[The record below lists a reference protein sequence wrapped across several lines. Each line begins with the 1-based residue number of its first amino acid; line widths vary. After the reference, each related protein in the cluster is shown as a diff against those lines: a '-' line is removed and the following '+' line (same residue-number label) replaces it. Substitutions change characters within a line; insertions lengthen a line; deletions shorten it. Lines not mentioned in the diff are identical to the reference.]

1 MNKYAVILSE
11 GPDSKLKHFFTFEC
25 DGAEEIGP
33 NVVKLGEENNLEYI
47 DAFSVV
53 KVGDKNEKQ

>member
-11 GPDSKLKHFFTFEC
+11 EPDSKLKYFFTFEC
-25 DGAEEIGP
+25 EGEEEIGP

-47 DAFSVV
+47 DAFSIISQ
-53 KVGDKNEKQ
+53 KESEE

>member
-11 GPDSKLKHFFTFEC
+11 GPDSKLKYFFTFEC
-25 DGAEEIGP
+25 EDAEDIES

-53 KVGDKNEKQ
+53 RVGDKE

>member
-1 MNKYAVILSE
+1 MNKFAVILSE
-11 GPDSKLKHFFTFEC
+11 SPDSKLKYFFMFEC
-25 DGAEEIGP
+25 EGAEGIGP

-53 KVGDKNEKQ
+53 SVGK